1 MIESEPSIILPRMP
15 IAGGTSYNTEKLM
28 GHDQKRLL
36 VLKRK
41 IELWS
46 AWNIQSQISPTLA
59 DISQGK
65 IEETLFASIYC
76 ILFI

>member
-1 MIESEPSIILPRMP
+1 MP
-15 IAGGTSYNTEKLM
+15 IPDGTSYNTEKLM

-36 VLKRK
+36 VLRRQ

-59 DISQGK
+59 DIYLG
-65 IEETLFASIYC
+65 
-76 ILFI
+76 